1 VAAIV
6 PLVYATTRW
15 VWALGIPLGIDAH
28 LLQAAGEGAW
38 AGAVLGT
45 VAICGAGLTLGLAR
59 DWGETFPRW
68 LPFVGGRSVPMV
80 LAVVPASVVA
90 ILVTAA
96 GLMFWRRT
104 LLGVGAFT
112 LSGGSWAAL
121 GPELLWPLWGVALGA
136 ATLAYYLR
144 RRATAIRR
152 YRSWAR
158 NHASGE

>member
-1 VAAIV
+1 
-6 PLVYATTRW
+6 
-15 VWALGIPLGIDAH
+15 
-28 LLQAAGEGAW
+28 LQTAGGGAW

-45 VAICGAGLTLGLAR
+45 VAICGAGLTLGLAQQ
-59 DWGETFPRW
+59 WGETFPRS
-68 LPFVGGRSVPMV
+68 LPFIGGRSVLPA
-80 LAVVPASVVA
+80 LAIVPATVVA

-121 GPELLWPLWGVALGA
+121 VPELLWPIWGVALGA

-144 RRATAIRR
+144 RRGQGARPNSLAAAGSRR
-152 YRSWAR
+152 
-158 NHASGE
+158 